1 MMLRS
6 WRLLRRS
13 RATIAVAVLVIAV
26 TAAGGA
32 LRLLDLN
39 RVGLGNLFYAST
51 VRSMGL
57 SWHNFWYAA
66 FDPAGTL
73 TVDKPPVALWL
84 QVLSTKIGIFDGVA
98 LVMPMAIAGTLAI
111 PLTFAA
117 GRASYGVA
125 AGICAAAVLAVF
137 PESVATAR
145 DTTMDAL
152 MMAILVAAAWVLI
165 TSVERRRPPLLLFW
179 AVLMGLAFNVK
190 FFEGF
195 VVLPSAAL
203 YAAVRLR
210 GEWRRWLPWA
220 VGASA
225 LFAAVSL
232 VWVLALQFT
241 PASDRP
247 LVLND
252 SNNSEVG
259 LVVRYNGI
267 DRILPGDVAIFEPL
281 TEAAAAATEAT
292 ARSFGVGDAGPF
304 RLVTGANGPLLGG
317 TVLLA
322 LAGIVV
328 IVRWRRDWLAGPGL
342 FWVAWAVTGMV
353 LLSVSNRG
361 AAQYMESY
369 APALAVVAGA
379 GMVEFARQR
388 EGLARLLLPLLLI
401 GAAVFAWWSA
411 RDYPLLE
418 TGIRIAIAV
427 AIVAA
432 LIALAGLGVR
442 KRILASQ
449 PVRLGLLCAALG
461 PMFAVSLWITRDAP
475 SGGQI
480 TRPNPV
486 VYAANDG
493 TVPGGRTVPAETL
506 LRYPSRGDTRYSF
519 AIDGVNNAGEAI
531 AFTGA
536 SVLPIWNEYQRQD
549 VLASGQ
555 LDSLLH
561 NGDVP
566 YVLLS
571 VARIRAGV
579 LDDVEVVV
587 ARDCSI
593 VQRAPGIPAAIWALY
608 RCPGATPAP

>member
-1 MMLRS
+1 M
-6 WRLLRRS
+6 RLFD
-13 RATIAVAVLVIAV
+13 
-26 TAAGGA
+26 
-32 LRLLDLN
+32 LDHL
-39 RVGLGNLFYAST
+39 GLGNLFYAST
-51 VRSMGL
+51 VRSMSL
-57 SWHNFWYAA
+57 SWHNFWYAS

-73 TVDKPPVALWL
+73 TVDKPPVALWI
-84 QVLSTKIGIFDGVA
+84 QVLSTKIGAFDGVA

-152 MMAILVAAAWVLI
+152 MMAVLVAAAWVLV
-165 TSVERRRPPLLLFW
+165 TAVERQRPLLLLFW
-179 AVLMGLAFNVK
+179 AVLMGLSFNIK

-195 VVLPSAAL
+195 VVLPAAAL
-203 YAAVRLR
+203 YAVVRLR
-210 GEWRRWLPWA
+210 GDWRRWLPWA
-220 VGASA
+220 VAASA
-225 LFAAVSL
+225 LLAAVSL
-232 VWVLALQFT
+232 AWVLALQFT
-241 PASDRP
+241 PASHRP

-252 SNNSEVG
+252 SDNSEVG

-267 DRILPGDVAIFEPL
+267 DRILPGDVAVFEPL
-281 TEAAAAATEAT
+281 SQAAAAATEAS

-304 RLVTGANGPLLGG
+304 RLVNGANGPLLGG

-322 LAGIVV
+322 LAGIAA
-328 IVRWRRDWLAGPGL
+328 ILGWRRDWLAGPGL
-342 FWVAWAVTGMV
+342 FWVAWAATGML

-369 APALAVVAGA
+369 APALAVVAGV
-379 GMVEFARQR
+379 GLVELSRRRGRGRF
-388 EGLARLLLPLLLI
+388 LLPLLLVG
-401 GAAVFAWWSA
+401 GAGYVWWSV
-411 RDYPLLE
+411 RDYPLLADG
-418 TGIRIAIAV
+418 TQVAAAV
-427 AIVAA
+427 AILAA
-432 LIALAGLGVR
+432 LIALGGTR
-442 KRILASQ
+442 FRSWILASDQ
-449 PVRLGLLCAALG
+449 LRLALAFAALA
-461 PMFAVSLWITRDAP
+461 PMLAVSLWITRDAP

-493 TVPGGRTVPAETL
+493 TTPGGRTIPAETL
-506 LRYPSRGDTRYSF
+506 LRYPAQSGTKYRF

-536 SVLPIWNEYQRQD
+536 SVLPIWNEYQRQP
-549 VLASGQ
+549 VLAPAS
-555 LDSLLH
+555 LESLLRD
-561 NGDVP
+561 GAVP

-571 VARIRAGV
+571 EAQIRAGV
-579 LDDVEVVV
+579 LDDVSVVV
-587 ARDCSI
+587 ARQCTI
-593 VQRAPGIPAAIWALY
+593 VQRAPGIPPALWALY